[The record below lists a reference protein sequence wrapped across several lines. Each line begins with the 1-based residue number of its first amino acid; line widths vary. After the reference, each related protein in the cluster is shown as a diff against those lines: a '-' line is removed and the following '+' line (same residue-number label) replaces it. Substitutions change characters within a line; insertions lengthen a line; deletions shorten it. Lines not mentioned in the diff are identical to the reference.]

1 MSVRSPKRGDPS
13 RGDPSPSAQR
23 FGEFPER
30 LHGDHWQPDVDVFET
45 EEAFVVRA
53 ELAGVR
59 RGELRVT
66 VDGDRLRIRGMRD
79 GEGRRAVRLHQMEI
93 ATGPFERSLRIPED
107 VDRDQV
113 SAHLEDGLLT
123 VTLGKR
129 STGRRTV
136 PVERQ

>member
-1 MSVRSPKRGDPS
+1 VSVRGPKRGE
-13 RGDPSPSAQR
+13 RTGGEPSATHY
-23 FGEFPER
+23 GEFSER

-59 RGELRVT
+59 RGDLRVT
-66 VDGDRLRIRGMRD
+66 VDGERLRIRGMRD

-93 ATGPFERSLRIPED
+93 ATGPFERSLRIPIE
-107 VDRDQV
+107 VDRDHV

-123 VTLGKR
+123 VTMRKR
-129 STGRRTV
+129 AAGRRDV
-136 PVERQ
+136 PVERE

>member
-1 MSVRSPKRGDPS
+1 MSVRSKRDV
-13 RGDPSPSAQR
+13 PSPSASH
-23 FGEFPER
+23 FGEFSER

-79 GEGRRAVRLHQMEI
+79 GEGRSAVRLHQMEI
-93 ATGPFERSLRIPED
+93 ATWPFERSLRIPED

-123 VTLGKR
+123 VTLAKR
-129 STGRRTV
+129 SSGRRSV